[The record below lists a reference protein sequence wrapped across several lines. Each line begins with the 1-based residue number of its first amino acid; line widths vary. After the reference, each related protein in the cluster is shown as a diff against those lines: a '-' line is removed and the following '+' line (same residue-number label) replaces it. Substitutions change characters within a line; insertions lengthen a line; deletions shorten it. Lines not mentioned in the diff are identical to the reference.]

1 MHVHYV
7 PATLHRASSVQPSTP
22 VESRGA
28 SPVTQDTRVEERA
41 DQDKEE
47 GGGDGRIVPTLRIGL
62 DGKIIV
68 DENR

>member
-1 MHVHYV
+1 M
-7 PATLHRASSVQPSTP
+7 QPSTP
-22 VESRGA
+22 AESRGA
-28 SPVTQDTRVEERA
+28 SPVTQDTREEERA